1 MNSIIDIIINSF
13 LYQIDSFRS
22 SFHRQQHYRKSEES
36 ESEIAFKCDK
46 ETVDLSNG
54 LFANRRAS
62 TSLLPSS
69 TEVRLTSNKL
79 PNGYSPSRRSVQSYR
94 APSQCSF
101 KDQIDNCMDSTLLHF
116 PTKQMVRILS
126 SNS

>member
-1 MNSIIDIIINSF
+1 MIDIIKNSVS
-13 LYQIDSFRS
+13 YQNDLFRS
-22 SFHRQQHYRKSEES
+22 SYLRQQHYRKSEEA

-46 ETVDLSNG
+46 ETVNLSNG

-116 PTKQMVRILS
+116 PTKEMVRIFS
-126 SNS
+126 